1 MYSSPF
7 PVLQWGVPLDLSL
20 VEFAGLG
27 VCVFIAGA
35 IDAMAGGGGL
45 IALPAYAAFGVPPAL
60 LLGTNKLSSTLGVW
74 VSTARYVKH
83 IGAHPKEFL
92 PMVIVT
98 LIASAAGAKAVL
110 LIDPDWIRYMLIIA
124 LPFVAVTVLGK
135 HDFGKEDSSKD
146 FEPSVLR
153 ARELA
158 IAAPIGAYDGFF
170 GPGTGT
176 FLAIGFSRVC
186 GYNLLHATT
195 RAKVI
200 NMTSNA
206 AALATFLIAGRA
218 HLSLGIM
225 MGMIN
230 IAGHYTGS
238 SLAIKKGHGAIRPA
252 LVAICSVLFLKV
264 AYDVFG

>member
-1 MYSSPF
+1 
-7 PVLQWGVPLDLSL
+7 LELTIL
-20 VEFAGLG
+20 EFSGLA
-27 VCVFIAGA
+27 VFIFVAGA

-74 VSTARYVKH
+74 VSTARYVRH

-92 PMVIVT
+92 PMVAAT

-110 LIDPDWIRYMLIIA
+110 LLDPSWIRYMLLAA
-124 LPFVAVTVLGK
+124 LPFVALTVLGK
-135 HDFGKEDSSKD
+135 HDFGREDTSGEH
-146 FEPSVLR
+146 EPAALR

-158 IAAPIGAYDGFF
+158 VAAPIGAYDGFF

-176 FLAIGFSRVC
+176 FLAIGFSRFC

-206 AALATFLIAGRA
+206 AALATFLIAGSA
-218 HLSLGIM
+218 SLEIGIP
-225 MGMIN
+225 MGIVN
-230 IAGHYTGS
+230 IAGHWTGS
-238 SLAIKKGHGAIRPA
+238 HLAIKRGHAAIRPA
-252 LVAICSVLFLKV
+252 LVLICSVLFLKV
-264 AYDVFG
+264 AYDVFGG

>member
-1 MYSSPF
+1 M
-7 PVLQWGVPLDLSL
+7 DLSVFEL
-20 VEFAGLG
+20 SGLG

-45 IALPAYAAFGVPPAL
+45 IALPAYAAFGVPPSL

-74 VSTARYVKH
+74 VSTARYIRH
-83 IGAHPKEFL
+83 IGAHPKEFI
-92 PMVIVT
+92 PMVTVT
-98 LIASAAGAKAVL
+98 LIASTAGARAVL
-110 LIDPDWIRYMLIIA
+110 LIDPDWIRYMLLIA
-124 LPFVAVTVLGK
+124 LPFVASTVLGK
-135 HDFGKEDSSKD
+135 HDFGKEDTSEN
-146 FEPSVLR
+146 FEPSALR
-153 ARELA
+153 NRELSV
-158 IAAPIGAYDGFF
+158 AAPIGAYDGFF

-186 GYNLLHATT
+186 GYNLIHATT

-206 AALATFLIAGRA
+206 AALGTFLWACVA
-218 HLSLGIM
+218 HLPLGIA
-225 MGMIN
+225 MGVIN

-238 SLAIKKGHGAIRPA
+238 SLAIKKGQGAIRPA
-252 LVAICSVLFLKV
+252 LIGITTVLFLKV